1 MDAVILRL
9 EDAVLEEFSWMMVAM
24 RSEAGESYHW
34 WEITDR
40 DSISPLEISVKLL
53 TVSGSEHKDTQ
64 DAEDAALLSVPCIP
78 AEFPALDQL

>member
-9 EDAVLEEFSWMMVAM
+9 EDAVLEEISWMMVAM

-34 WEITDR
+34 WEIADR

-53 TVSGSEHKDTQ
+53 TVSGSEHKDIQ
-64 DAEDAALLSVPCIP
+64 DAALLSVPCIP